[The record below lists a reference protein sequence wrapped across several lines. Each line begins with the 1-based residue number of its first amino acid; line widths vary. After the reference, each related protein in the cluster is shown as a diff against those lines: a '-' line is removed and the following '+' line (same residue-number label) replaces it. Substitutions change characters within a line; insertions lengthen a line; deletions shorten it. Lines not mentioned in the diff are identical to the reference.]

1 LKINHFVYGEVSN
14 QRNLFNRFAV
24 QIERLKK
31 LLLERLDLSPQF
43 RMLKTV
49 TDIGP
54 ILSMIIAL
62 EVGDIGRFAGV
73 GG

>member
-1 LKINHFVYGEVSN
+1 
-14 QRNLFNRFAV
+14 
-24 QIERLKK
+24 
-31 LLLERLDLSPQF
+31 
-43 RMLKTV
+43 MLKTV